1 MIGAGKIE
9 IFSIIG
15 NKIAQYEISDLTS
28 AKVSVNLN
36 LGHMY
41 IIRVRYQGNIVK
53 TFKILAS

>member
-1 MIGAGKIE
+1 MIGAGEIE

-15 NKIAQYEISDLTS
+15 NKIAQYQISDLSS
-28 AKVSVNLN
+28 AKVAVDLN

-41 IIRVRYQGNIVK
+41 IVRIRYQGNVVK